1 MPPSKKKDPTL
12 LNLDLRPIGARAY
25 LDGKPL
31 GVGSNTYRVEPGN
44 YTLAVK
50 KQGYKTQSQKISI
63 KSGKQQSY
71 SFSLEKEI
79 IVEKKSESQL
89 ALEDETAGRYAEAL
103 EYYDKV
109 LEEKP
114 RDLPAIL
121 GKARCL
127 EAQTL
132 EGEAVKYYRQAAAVA
147 AEDKDAKSLYEALT
161 GIIRISPNSFPIY
174 DARGDLLYSR
184 GDYIGAARDF
194 KKVVELDH
202 HNLKAHFKL
211 GNSYY
216 NNKEFH
222 RALEAFKGA
231 EELNFADPDAQACL
245 AKTYRALND
254 KKNTKKAYEKF
265 KELASYSTSL
275 EYQEDPEWIKVL
287 DYLGYEN

>member
-1 MPPSKKKDPTL
+1 
-12 LNLDLRPIGARAY
+12 
-25 LDGKPL
+25 
-31 GVGSNTYRVEPGN
+31 VGSNTYRVEPGN
-44 YTLAVK
+44 HSLAIK
-50 KQGYKTQSQKISI
+50 KQGYKTQTKKISM

-103 EYYDKV
+103 EYYNKA

-114 RDLPAIL
+114 RDLPALL

-127 EAQTL
+127 NAQTL
-132 EGEAVKYYRQAAAVA
+132 NDEAVKYYRQAAAVA
-147 AEDKDAKSLYEALT
+147 VENKDTKSQYEALS
-161 GIIRISPNSFPIY
+161 GIIKISPNSFTNY
-174 DARGDLLYSR
+174 DARGDLLYSK

-202 HNLKAHFKL
+202 HNLKAQYKL

-216 NNKEFH
+216 NNKEYLQ
-222 RALEAFKGA
+222 ALEAFKGA
-231 EELNFADPDAQACL
+231 EELNFADPEAQACL
-245 AKTYRALND
+245 AKTYCALND
-254 KKNTKKAYEKF
+254 KNNTKKAYEEF
-265 KELASYSTSL
+265 KKLASYSTSL
-275 EYQEDPEWIKVL
+275 KYQEDPEWIKVL